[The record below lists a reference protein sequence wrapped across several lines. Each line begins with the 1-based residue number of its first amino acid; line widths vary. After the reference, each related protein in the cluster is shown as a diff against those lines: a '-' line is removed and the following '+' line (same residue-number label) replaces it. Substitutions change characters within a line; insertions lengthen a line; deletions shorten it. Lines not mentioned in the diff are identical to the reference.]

1 LDFSASQN
9 QVIVYI
15 GDTGSPIDISR
26 DIQEYS
32 PITTTALDIVGFEK
46 TEQEI
51 TVHNVSGIDLDT
63 RFNTRWARSN
73 KVTIEVRNLANTA
86 WILHRTLR
94 ILEAVYNDGRKPEGS
109 TSPSLKIKLGCK
121 IALLDSSYQSQASYK
136 IPALATTPYVP
147 FRVLLAYWLSYFK
160 FPALSLVSGDYS
172 GNPEVYFDLPY
183 TPGQSAAE
191 HIGRFVYAYTGAYWW
206 IDANENSRLHKPT
219 LTPTIADFTYDGRD
233 CSINGRSQN
242 EREKPAG
249 LVRVFGVSNQVSAY
263 VDPPPTTTSVTTA
276 NLTEVST
283 FAVTTL
289 PLTRTTVKE
298 GRQTISGVSLSG
310 FATSGGSSGG
320 SAAGSASLGNIGFFK
335 ETTIEEYTGGFSS
348 QPNPISGQPDIPGS
362 PAWLNKTTVSIEEQR
377 STTSG
382 SGSTSSIGL
391 GARTKTKEII
401 TDYYY
406 LFTSTAVQGVT
417 VQGVEVRKIV
427 TTTKILRESS
437 SGGSVTGSIGSGG
450 STSGSFTSNADV
462 DEITTEEWIRLAEG
476 IYKYNKTT
484 IRPNDTENRRDLN
497 AGNAAQNSPPSATQF
512 APTRIL
518 TNPVE
523 LFGKSTFQYPPLAP
537 DNNHP
542 RDFNLN
548 FYLPNNTRAKEIS
561 LYEGSLIIG
570 RTETQDLAF
579 KPTDAWYADP
589 KPVPVV
595 FIHQDTNTT
604 TDDVYLLDSASV
616 LFGLRQQ
623 YVFGSG
629 IWLGIRD
636 RITGVITEPYKITF
650 PAWKDDLDDFITDD
664 DGVLINFEED

>member
-1 LDFSASQN
+1 
-9 QVIVYI
+9 VYI
-15 GDTGSPIDISR
+15 GDTSSPINISR

-63 RFNTRWARSN
+63 RFNTRWSRSN

-109 TSPSLKIKLGCK
+109 TSPSLKIKIGCK
-121 IALLDSSYQSQASYK
+121 IALLDSNYQSQASYK
-136 IPALATTPYVP
+136 IPALSTTNYVS
-147 FRVLLAYWLSYFK
+147 FRTLLTYWLSYFK

-172 GNPEVYFDLPY
+172 GNPNVYFDLPY

-233 CSINGRSQN
+233 CAINGRSQN

-283 FAVTTL
+283 FRVTTL
-289 PLTRTTVKE
+289 PLTRTTEKE
-298 GRQTISGVSLSG
+298 GTQTISGVSLSAS
-310 FATSGGSSGG
+310 ATSGGSSGG
-320 SAAGSASLGNIGFFK
+320 SAAGSASLGNIGSFK
-335 ETTIEEYTGGFSS
+335 ETTVEEYTGGFLS
-348 QPNPISGQPDIPGS
+348 QPNPIAGQPDIPGS
-362 PAWLNKTTVSIEEQR
+362 PAWLNKVTVSIEEQR

-382 SGSTSSIGL
+382 ATASIGL
-391 GARTKTKEII
+391 GTRSKTKEII

-437 SGGSVTGSIGSGG
+437 SGGSVTGSLGGGSG
-450 STSGSFTSNADV
+450 SASGSFASNADV
-462 DEITTEEWIRLAEG
+462 DEITTEEWIKLAEG

-484 IRPNDTENRRDLN
+484 VRPNDIENRRDLN
-497 AGNAAQNSPPSATQF
+497 AGNAAQNSPPPATQF

-548 FYLPNNTRAKEIS
+548 FYLPSNTRAKEIA

-589 KPVPVV
+589 KPAPVV
-595 FIHQDTNTT
+595 FIHQDTNST

-636 RITGVITEPYKITF
+636 RITGVITAPYLIQQTYLTTESG
-650 PAWKDDLDDFITDD
+650 DRLTDQQGNRLFQD
-664 DGVLINFEED
+664 

>member
-1 LDFSASQN
+1 
-9 QVIVYI
+9 VYI
-15 GDTGSPIDISR
+15 GDTGSPINISR

-63 RFNTRWARSN
+63 RFNTRWSRSN

-109 TSPSLKIKLGCK
+109 TSPSLKIKIGCK
-121 IALLDSSYQSQASYK
+121 IALLDSNYQSQASYK
-136 IPALATTPYVP
+136 IPALSTTNYVS
-147 FRVLLAYWLSYFK
+147 FRTLLTYWLSYFK

-172 GNPEVYFDLPY
+172 GNPNVYFDLPY

-233 CSINGRSQN
+233 CAINGRSQN

-249 LVRVFGVSNQVSAY
+249 LVKVFGVSNQVSAY

-298 GRQTISGVSLSG
+298 GTQFISGVSLS
-310 FATSGGSSGG
+310 SGTGGTGS
-320 SAAGSASLGNIGFFK
+320 SASLGNIGFFK
-335 ETTIEEYTGGFSS
+335 ETTVEEYTGGFSS

-437 SGGSVTGSIGSGG
+437 SGSFGIGGSG
-450 STSGSFTSNADV
+450 TASFTSNADV

-476 IYKYNKTT
+476 VYKYNKTT
-484 IRPNDTENRRDLN
+484 VRPNDTENRRDLN
-497 AGNAAQNSPPSATQF
+497 AGNAAQNSPPPATQF
-512 APTRIL
+512 APVRIL

-523 LFGKSTFQYPPLAP
+523 LFGQSTFQYPPLAP

-548 FYLPNNTRAKEIS
+548 FYLPSNARAKEIA

-570 RTETQDLAF
+570 RTETQDLAV

-589 KPVPVV
+589 KPAPVV
-595 FIHQDTNTT
+595 FIHQDTNST

-623 YVFGSG
+623 YVFGSA
-629 IWLGIRD
+629 IWLGFRD
-636 RITGVITEPYKITF
+636 RITGVITAPYLIQQTY
-650 PAWKDDLDDFITDD
+650 LTTESGNRLTDQQGNRLFQD
-664 DGVLINFEED
+664 